1 MGKYV
6 YLSPGCFGRLS
17 GHGSPRCRVQSP
29 PAYLAGPCFKN
40 EVGTIRCH
48 LNLHDLCVL
57 NSLSEADPR
66 APKRSKKP
74 SAFNPT
80 VPSQTGPKGPEGA
93 LRIQPNGPLPNG
105 PRGPWARRAL
115 LLSSKRRSDIT
126 TGRKDDG
133 ATIRR
138 SEFIG
143 SAGCAE
149 RTKINPCVP
158 AFLNQSL
165 FSRGTL
171 F

>member
-1 MGKYV
+1 MGKYI

-29 PAYLAGPCFKN
+29 PAYLAGPCFKK

-105 PRGPWARRAL
+105 PTGPLGPPSFAPVVEATERHHDRA
-115 LLSSKRRSDIT
+115 KRQRSDNT
-126 TGRKDDG
+126 TKRLHWVGGLRGAYKD
-133 ATIRR
+133 
-138 SEFIG
+138 
-143 SAGCAE
+143 
-149 RTKINPCVP
+149 
-158 AFLNQSL
+158 
-165 FSRGTL
+165 
-171 F
+171 

>member
-1 MGKYV
+1 MGKYI

-29 PAYLAGPCFKN
+29 PAYLDGPCFKK

-48 LNLHDLCVL
+48 LNLQDLCIL

-93 LRIQPNGPLPNG
+93 LGPWPLAPGPLVPWPFG
-105 PRGPWARRAL
+105 PLALWSLGPL
-115 LLSSKRRSDIT
+115 VPSCFGPVVKTRSDIT
-126 TGRKDDG
+126 TERKYDG
-133 ATIRR
+133 ATVRR

-143 SAGCAE
+143 SAGMRASV
-149 RTKINPCVP
+149 KK
-158 AFLNQSL
+158 
-165 FSRGTL
+165 
-171 F
+171 

>member
-1 MGKYV
+1 MGFGLGFGLGQKYFGKI
-6 YLSPGCFGRLS
+6 YLPLPRMFWAPVGP
-17 GHGSPRCRVQSP
+17 SPRCRVQSP

-93 LRIQPNGPLPNG
+93 LGPWPLAPGPLVPWPFG
-105 PRGPWARRAL
+105 PVVLCSWRQ
-115 LLSSKRRSDIT
+115 SKERQC
-126 TGRKDDG
+126 DG
-133 ATIRR
+133 ATMRR
-138 SEFIG
+138 SVFIRKDFIG
-143 SAGCAE
+143 SAGMRASV
-149 RTKINPCVP
+149 N
-158 AFLNQSL
+158 NW
-165 FSRGTL
+165 
-171 F
+171 